1 MINHWIDK
9 PTRAP
14 ERLSSSLRSFDAVLV
29 LGPRKARL
37 SGEMRGSL
45 SLSAKVWESNQ
56 SEYDSVLQNMAL
68 NMVNWSGIRIIRFL
82 SLWPDMVSTG
92 TLAGKSPGLFD
103 RIFPDTVEGSM
114 LGKIGCLQRT

>member
-1 MINHWIDK
+1 
-9 PTRAP
+9 
-14 ERLSSSLRSFDAVLV
+14 
-29 LGPRKARL
+29 
-37 SGEMRGSL
+37 MRGSL
-45 SLSAKVWESNQ
+45 SLSATVWESNQ

-68 NMVNWSGIRIIRFL
+68 NMVNWSGIRTIRFL

-103 RIFPDTVEGSM
+103 QIFPDTVEGSM